1 MLTPKQE
8 NYVRNLVKGM
18 SQREAYK
25 KSYDAKNMKDETID
39 KKASELFKQEKIR
52 GRYEELQK
60 QIDDDAIMS
69 ATERQKWLTGVLKN
83 EILEDIYVRDSDGV
97 ETKVGSRNADLNTKM
112 KAMDILNKMNGVYVT
127 KLEGDIGITTI
138 EVDLEDE

>member
-60 QIDDDAIMS
+60 QIDDDTIMS
-69 ATERQKWLTGVLKN
+69 AIERQKWLTGVLKN
-83 EILEDIYVRDSDGV
+83 EVLEDIYVRDSDGV

-112 KAMDILNKMNGVYVT
+112 KAMDILNKMNGDYITKVEGNLTVE
-127 KLEGDIGITTI
+127 KLED
-138 EVDLEDE
+138 VL